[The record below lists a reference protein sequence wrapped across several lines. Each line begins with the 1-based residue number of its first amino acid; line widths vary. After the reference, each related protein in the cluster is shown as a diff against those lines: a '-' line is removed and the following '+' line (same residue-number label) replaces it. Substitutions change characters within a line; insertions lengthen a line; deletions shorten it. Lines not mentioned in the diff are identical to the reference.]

1 MEGFADHGRQLRED
15 VEAGV
20 TQATLHLG
28 QVGLCNARPLLDIP
42 LAQMSGLASLAE
54 IGDEDLLFRRNM
66 GSFLFDRRE
75 RRLLFR
81 RGLRVFSGHGFVA
94 WSKLSL
100 FKEPRRVYRGAVNST
115 GSGREG

>member
-1 MEGFADHGRQLRED
+1 
-15 VEAGV
+15 
-20 TQATLHLG
+20 
-28 QVGLCNARPLLDIP
+28 LCNARPLLDIP

-81 RGLRVFSGHGFVA
+81 RGCAFSVVTGSSHGRSFHY
-94 WSKLSL
+94 SKSHGG
-100 FKEPRRVYRGAVNST
+100 FTRGAVNST